1 MLARASKA
9 ISVLS
14 SLSMKMG
21 RFIHLKY
28 EIFMLFFLTLLACT
42 FPKVLCIVETC
53 VDVKFEIFTGSGI
66 QDYYSGDHFWYN
78 ITMTNSGTTTINT
91 TFTVTARNATG
102 GVFGAVVS
110 FKRYLEPNDTTIL
123 YPNYTRLGKDEVFV
137 YFMDTAGTYT
147 MELSCDVPMSF
158 YRYYTSGGYTVEHNR
173 CHISIDAM
181 PSYQRLQNERWNQY
195 LQENE
200 NYMNKVQVY
209 IDQSRAETKEI
220 KSVAIISVTV
230 AVISIMFNLMSLSK
244 AKRKEWKGTIYF
256 FLIIMFVIL
265 VYFIFLVL
273 T

>member
-1 MLARASKA
+1 M
-9 ISVLS
+9 
-14 SLSMKMG
+14 
-21 RFIHLKY
+21 KY

-78 ITMTNSGTTTINT
+78 IIMTNSGTTTINT

-102 GVFGAVVS
+102 GVFGEVVS

-173 CHISIDAM
+173 CHISIDVM

-209 IDQSRAETKEI
+209 IDQSRAETDKTKTLVKI
-220 KSVAIISVTV
+220 SVAVAAISVLT
-230 AVISIMFNLMSLSK
+230 SIMSFPK
-244 AKRKEWKGTIYF
+244 TRRKEFKG
-256 FLIIMFVIL
+256 LILYILFVLLAIMIL
-265 VYFIFLVL
+265 LILIV
-273 T
+273 

>member
-1 MLARASKA
+1 
-9 ISVLS
+9 
-14 SLSMKMG
+14 
-21 RFIHLKY
+21 LKY

-78 ITMTNSGTTTINT
+78 IIMTNSGTTTINT
-91 TFTVTARNATG
+91 TFTVIARNATG

-110 FKRYLEPNDTTIL
+110 FKRYLESNDTTIL

-173 CHISIDAM
+173 CHISIDVM

-209 IDQSRAETKEI
+209 IDQSRAETDKTKTLVKI
-220 KSVAIISVTV
+220 SVAVAAISVLT
-230 AVISIMFNLMSLSK
+230 SIMSFPK
-244 AKRKEWKGTIYF
+244 TRRKEFKG
-256 FLIIMFVIL
+256 LILYILFVLLAIMIL
-265 VYFIFLVL
+265 LILIV
-273 T
+273 

>member
-1 MLARASKA
+1 M
-9 ISVLS
+9 
-14 SLSMKMG
+14 
-21 RFIHLKY
+21 KY

-42 FPKVLCIVETC
+42 FPKGSCIVETC

-91 TFTVTARNATG
+91 TFTVAVRNATG
-102 GVFGAVVS
+102 GVFGGVVS

-147 MELSCDVPMSF
+147 ISLTSDIFVSF
-158 YRYYTSGGYTVEHNR
+158 YRYYTTGGYTVEHDK
-173 CHISIDAM
+173 CHIGIDAM
-181 PSYQRLQNERWNQY
+181 PSYQKLQNERWVQY
-195 LQENE
+195 LEENE
-200 NYMNKVQVY
+200 NYMNKVQTY
-209 IDQSRAETKEI
+209 INQSRAETKEI

-230 AVISIMFNLMSLSK
+230 AIISIMFNFMSLSK
-244 AKRKEWKGTIYF
+244 ARRKEWKGTIYF
-256 FLIIMFVIL
+256 FWITILGIL